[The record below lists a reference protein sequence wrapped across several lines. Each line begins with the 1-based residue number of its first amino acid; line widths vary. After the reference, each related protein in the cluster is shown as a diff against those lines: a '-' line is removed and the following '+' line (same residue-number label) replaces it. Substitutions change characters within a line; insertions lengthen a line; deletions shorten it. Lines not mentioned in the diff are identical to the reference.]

1 MLAWFPSKVAAWLGA
16 EPYRRLGG
24 NHIIL
29 RRIAPC
35 TLLVLLLTLGSTV
48 PAEARSHERRARE
61 GVLQRQARLA
71 AELDVMRSEDE
82 KVEAALNAM
91 NADVAAQQALLSAA
105 RLAAQRA
112 EAQLAAARAAEARI
126 GAEIKT
132 LEANITN
139 MAVRAFV
146 GQGVSDGPSGFLES
160 SDPNEI
166 ARRSALT
173 RVVFGNA
180 QDDRDRLD
188 AAREDLAAAR
198 QEAEAASKAASRRRA
213 EEDQRLGQVSEARDR
228 QAGFAAQLDTR
239 IEARLAEAAALER
252 LDRELSAEIQRRQQ
266 ALARNNRGSRG
277 GAVAAVAPGGS
288 VSLRNVRGIWVH
300 ESMAGSLEDLLAAAE
315 ADGIRYGGGGYRD
328 PEDQRRLRQAN
339 CPDPETSPASSCSPP
354 TARPG
359 QSMHERGLA
368 VDFTYGG
375 RIISS
380 RSSPGYK
387 WLDQNASRFGLYNL
401 PSEPWHWSTN
411 GN

>member
-1 MLAWFPSKVAAWLGA
+1 M
-16 EPYRRLGG
+16 
-24 NHIIL
+24 
-29 RRIAPC
+29 
-35 TLLVLLLTLGSTV
+35 LLVLLLTLGSSF
-48 PAEARSHERRARE
+48 PAEARTHERRARE

-71 AELDVMRSEDE
+71 AELDVMRAEDT

-91 NADVAAQQALLSAA
+91 NADVAAQQTLLGEARRAAAL
-105 RLAAQRA
+105 A
-112 EAQLAAARAAEARI
+112 EAQLAVARVAEQRITAEI
-126 GAEIKT
+126 GA
-132 LEANITN
+132 LEENITD

-180 QDDRDRLD
+180 QDDRDRLE
-188 AAREDLAAAR
+188 AAREDLAVVR
-198 QEAEAASKAASRRRA
+198 QKAEAASEAASVRRA
-213 EEDQRLGQVSEARDR
+213 EEAERLGKVSEARDR

-239 IEARLAEAAALER
+239 IEARLAEAASLER
-252 LDRELSAEIQRRQQ
+252 LDRALSAEIQRRQQ

-277 GAVAAVAPGGS
+277 GPVSAAAPGGS
-288 VSLRNVRGIWVH
+288 VPLRNVRGIWVH
-300 ESMAGSLEDLLAAAE
+300 ESIAGSLENLMAAAE
-315 ADGIRYGGGGYRD
+315 SDGIRYGGGGYRD
-328 PEDQRRLRQAN
+328 PEDQRRLREAN
-339 CPDPETSPASSCSPP
+339 CPNPETSPASSCSPP

-368 VDFTYGG
+368 IDFTYGG
-375 RIISS
+375 RVISS
-380 RSSPGYK
+380 RSSPGYQ
-387 WLDQNASRFGLYNL
+387 WLDRNASRFGLHNL

>member
-1 MLAWFPSKVAAWLGA
+1 M
-16 EPYRRLGG
+16 
-24 NHIIL
+24 
-29 RRIAPC
+29 
-35 TLLVLLLTLGSTV
+35 LLLTAGSTL

-71 AELDVMRSEDE
+71 AELDVMRAEDE
-82 KVEAALNAM
+82 RVEAALNAM
-91 NADVAAQQALLSAA
+91 NADVAAQQGLLGEA
-105 RLAAQRA
+105 RRAAAQA
-112 EAQLAAARAAEARI
+112 EAQLAAARAAEQEITAEI
-126 GAEIKT
+126 GA
-132 LEANITN
+132 LEQNITD

-146 GQGVSDGPSGFLES
+146 GKGVSAGPSGFLEA

-188 AAREDLAAAR
+188 AAREDLAAVR
-198 QEAEAASKAASRRRA
+198 QEAEEAAEAASARRA
-213 EEDQRLGQVSEARDR
+213 EEAQRLGKVSEARDR

-239 IEARLAEAAALER
+239 IEARLAEAASLER
-252 LDRELSAEIQRRQQ
+252 LDRALSAEIQRRQQ
-266 ALARNNRGSRG
+266 ALARNNSGSRG
-277 GAVAAVAPGGS
+277 GPVSAVAPGGS
-288 VSLRNVRGIWVH
+288 VPLRNVRGIWVH
-300 ESMAGSLEDLLAAAE
+300 ESIADSLESLLGAAE
-315 ADGIRYGGGGYRD
+315 SDGIRYGGGGYRD
-328 PEDQRRLRQAN
+328 SADQRRLRQAN
-339 CPDPETSPASSCSPP
+339 CPNPETSPPSSCSPP

-368 VDFTYGG
+368 IDFTYGG
-375 RIISS
+375 RIIGS

-387 WLDQNASRFGLYNL
+387 WLDQNAGRFGLRNL